1 VNKLRALLSLFKQ
14 GKRVA
19 NVEAWKTGQMS
30 VEAVSGLL
38 MAIVAVFVVFSGY
51 EVEVNG
57 EEIGAIA
64 TALVTIVPAFAGLW
78 GAVSTVITTNKVG
91 LRADSE

>member
-1 VNKLRALLSLFKQ
+1 MNKIRAILSLFKR

-19 NVEAWKTGQMS
+19 NAEAWKTGQMS

-38 MAIVAVFVVFSGY
+38 MAIVAAFVAFSGY

-91 LRADSE
+91 VRSDSE